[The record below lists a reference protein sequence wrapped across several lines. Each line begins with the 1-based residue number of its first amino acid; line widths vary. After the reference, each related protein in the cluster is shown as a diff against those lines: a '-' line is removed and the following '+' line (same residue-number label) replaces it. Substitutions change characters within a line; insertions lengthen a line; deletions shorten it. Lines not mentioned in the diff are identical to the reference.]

1 MAENRGMRSR
11 YNLLFALLALGVA
24 GLTFLLS
31 GQAGAESHRL
41 SGEWVQMLTGFFGL
55 RQDLLT
61 PAQWDRLVRKTA
73 HLTLYFLFG
82 IGLTGAFSRI
92 SGGVRRFLAVILL
105 SAASASLD
113 ELHQLFVET
122 RSASV
127 WDVLLDMAG
136 AAAGYAVYS
145 AASALVRLITGKR
158 KR

>member
-92 SGGVRRFLAVILL
+92 SGISFL
-105 SAASASLD
+105 
-113 ELHQLFVET
+113 
-122 RSASV
+122 R
-127 WDVLLDMAG
+127 
-136 AAAGYAVYS
+136 
-145 AASALVRLITGKR
+145 
-158 KR
+158 